1 VAAQTVRAVKLKNV
15 GLFELNRT
23 YFVTTT
29 FNRLVLRHH
38 FFSDRVINNWNSLDA
53 VAAGR
58 GGQEGAIAPGRR
70 RRGGATAAPGEGAFL
85 GEGDFVAML

>member
-1 VAAQTVRAVKLKNV
+1 MTHPQ
-15 GLFELNRT
+15 
-23 YFVTTT
+23 
-29 FNRLVLRHH
+29 
-38 FFSDRVINNWNSLDA
+38 S